1 MSCLHELGIMFNV
14 IHSVEN
20 FARKNG
26 VTKID
31 TLVLQ
36 IGELSPVVPRYIE
49 ACYPA
54 AVDGTLLQE
63 TRLKIEITPGNALCK
78 KCNRVFNLLEHHM
91 KCPLCGEKEWD
102 ILSGK
107 EFLIKEILA
116 C

>member
-1 MSCLHELGIMFNV
+1 MHELGIMFNV
-14 IHSVEN
+14 IRSVES
-20 FARKNG
+20 FAIKNG
-26 VTKID
+26 VNKID

-36 IGELSPVVPRYIE
+36 IGELSPVVPQYIE

-63 TRLKIEITPGNALCK
+63 TKLKIEIIPGNALCK
-78 KCNRVFNLLEHHM
+78 KCNTVFNLLEHNK
-91 KCPLCGEKEWD
+91 KCPQCGDGDWD

-107 EFLIKEILA
+107 EFMIKQILA

>member
-1 MSCLHELGIMFNV
+1 MHELGIMFNV
-14 IHSVEN
+14 IRTVEA
-20 FARKNG
+20 FAIQNG
-26 VTKID
+26 VEKID

-36 IGELSPVVPRYIE
+36 VGELSPVVPQYIE

-54 AVDGTLLQE
+54 AVDGTLLQD
-63 TRLKIEITPGNALCK
+63 TRLRIEIVPGNALCK
-78 KCNRVFNLLEHHM
+78 PCNLVFNLLEHHQI
-91 KCPLCGEKEWD
+91 CPECGKADWE

>member
-1 MSCLHELGIMFNV
+1 MHELGIMFNV
-14 IHSVEN
+14 IRSVEA
-20 FARKNG
+20 FAKKNG
-26 VTKID
+26 VEKID

-36 IGELSPVVPRYIE
+36 VGELSPVVPQYIE

-63 TRLKIEITPGNALCK
+63 TKLKIEIIPGNALCK
-78 KCNRVFNLLEHHM
+78 RCNKVFNLLAHHQ
-91 KCPLCGEKEWD
+91 KCPDCGKGEYE